1 MSNPYYY
8 YKSSNKRALNSEK
21 KSLVQTQMQNKG
33 QLQDQKYANFTM
45 ATVMSTADH
54 LTWWLCE
61 NNKECVEYLC
71 EEYSKLPGYVNN
83 KLIFNHYNS

>member
-1 MSNPYYY
+1 MFNPYVY

-45 ATVMSTADH
+45 ATVMSIAEH
-54 LTWWLCE
+54 LAWRLCE

-71 EEYSKLPGYVNN
+71 EKYSKL
-83 KLIFNHYNS
+83 LRLC